1 LLVDKTTWQHFS
13 FKQKWHKKARESV
26 RVVKCAK
33 TFVQTK
39 VGQTRLLMMMMM
51 ISRTERKTILSSSH
65 TTPNKSQMLHP
76 KTHIKRDLTSKKS
89 SNAAPKH
96 PYQEASKGRRERK
109 VIEGEPTVE
118 KREKKKI

>member
-1 LLVDKTTWQHFS
+1 M
-13 FKQKWHKKARESV
+13 

-39 VGQTRLLMMMMM
+39 VGQTRLLMMMMMM

-76 KTHIKRDLTSKKS
+76 KTHIKRDLTTNKS

-96 PYQEASKGRRERK
+96 PYQQASKGRRERK

>member
-13 FKQKWHKKARESV
+13 FKQKWYKKARESV

-39 VGQTRLLMMMMM
+39 VGQTRLLMMMT
-51 ISRTERKTILSSSH
+51 ISRTDRKTILSSSH
-65 TTPNKSQMLHP
+65 TTTNKSQMLHP
-76 KTHIKRDLTSKKS
+76 KTHIKRDLTTNKS

-96 PYQEASKGRRERK
+96 PYQEASKGRRER
-109 VIEGEPTVE
+109 G
-118 KREKKKI
+118 R